1 MTTMAFYGDTAGTV
15 NINVSGA
22 SQSVQLFP
30 ERGPISVLVTNDGS
44 ATAWI
49 SYGDST
55 VAASLTT
62 SIPIK
67 AGASQLLTM
76 HNNGNGPLFVA
87 AIAAAATGKI
97 YFTPGRGN
105 TH

>member
-1 MTTMAFYGDTAGTV
+1 MPFYGDAAGTV
-15 NINVSGA
+15 NINVSGS
-22 SQSVQLFP
+22 SQSVQLYDQ
-30 ERGPISVLVTNDGS
+30 RGPISVLVTNTGT
-44 ATAWI
+44 APAWI
-49 SYGDST
+49 TYGDSNIS
-55 VAASLTT
+55 ASLTT
-62 SIPIK
+62 SIPIA
-67 AGASQLLTM
+67 AGASQLLLM